1 MSAKQAPRPMALCE
15 ICFLEDHTR
24 WEPESM
30 DEDGRVLMK
39 LVGIDV
45 PEKINTETVEIC
57 CMCGCIT
64 VSGIYEI
71 MSPSDAL
78 FLEEN
83 EKESKFEF
91 ALEDDY
97 DEEDFQ

>member
-64 VSGIYEI
+64 VSGIFEI

-97 DEEDFQ
+97 DEEDF

>member
-64 VSGIYEI
+64 VSGIFEI
-71 MSPSDAL
+71 MSPSDAH

-83 EKESKFEF
+83 ERESKFEF
-91 ALEDDY
+91 ALEEDY
-97 DEEDFQ
+97 DEEEF